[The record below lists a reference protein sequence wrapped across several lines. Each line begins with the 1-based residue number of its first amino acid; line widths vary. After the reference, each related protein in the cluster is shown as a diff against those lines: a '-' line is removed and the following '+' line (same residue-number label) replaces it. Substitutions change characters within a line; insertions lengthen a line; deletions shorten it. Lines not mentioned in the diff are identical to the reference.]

1 VSERTFA
8 APTLA
13 EVAKTFVVLTA
24 LENQAFPL
32 TERAFPEARTP
43 MPILEVARVA
53 TFAVPTF
60 AEVAKTLV
68 VRKLFEIQAFPV
80 MVRFAPAKAPTF
92 NDVNPRIVC
101 TAIVSVMFAEVAKTL
116 VVRKLL
122 ETHAFP

>member
-1 VSERTFA
+1 VSTPTFA
-8 APTLA
+8 VPTSA
-13 EVAKTFVVLTA
+13 ETAKTFVVVTA
-24 LENQAFPL
+24 FENHAFPL
-32 TERAFPEARTP
+32 TERAFPEALTP

-68 VRKLFEIQAFPV
+68 VRKLLEIQAFPV
-80 MVRFAPAKAPTF
+80 MVRFAPAKAPTSK
-92 NDVNPRIVC
+92 DGNPRIVC
-101 TAIVSVMFAEVAKTL
+101 TVIVPVMFAEVAKTL